1 MAYTTRSNGAAYT
14 YAVQAIC
21 SYTLLIAIAGL
32 LSAVIGQQPDADG
45 VTGFLLV
52 YPACLLVCLE
62 VMTAASTGSVHT
74 YRH

>member
-1 MAYTTRSNGAAYT
+1 MLKRSCLH
-14 YAVQAIC
+14 IRFSSFC
-21 SYTLLIAIAGL
+21 SCSLLIAIAGV

-62 VMTAASTGSVHT
+62 VKTADLTAVKSVHT
-74 YRH
+74 YPH